1 MATRRKTRSAKR
13 RQRRRTLTTILII
26 LLLLL
31 MTLLGGLLYYLVVY
45 LPEQNAVVGGK
56 REAAALQGTLQVLT
70 EEEIQAE
77 LNRVV
82 EEGMFRISIA
92 STIVGIEDETV
103 DIRIENNRTNRYLMQ
118 VSLTLDETGEEIFA
132 TDLIDPGYYIKETRL
147 DKPIKPGEYPATAI
161 FTALYPDTGEIV
173 GTAGAQVK
181 LLILPKGATPT
192 PSPTATPSPT
202 PAPVLTAT
210 PEPGAQQ

>member
-1 MATRRKTRSAKR
+1 MARRRPHNAKQR
-13 RQRRRTLTTILII
+13 RNRQRAVTAIII

-31 MTLLGGLLYYLVVY
+31 LMLLLGGMIYYFLVY
-45 LPEQNAVVGGK
+45 LPNQNPVVGGK
-56 REAAALQGTLQVLT
+56 REAAALQGTLQVMT

-92 STIVGIEDETV
+92 STIVGVEDEKV
-103 DIRIENNRTNRYLMQ
+103 DIRIENHRSNRYLMK
-118 VSLTLDETGEEIFA
+118 VSLTLDETGEEVFA
-132 TDLIDPGYYIKETRL
+132 TDLIDPGYYIKETEL
-147 DKPIKPGEYPATAI
+147 DKKIKPGEYPATAI

-181 LLILPKGATPT
+181 LLILPRGTT
-192 PSPTATPSPT
+192 PSPSPSPT
-202 PAPVLTAT
+202 PTPTPAPEMTAT
-210 PEPGAQQ
+210 PAPGAEQ